1 MMADVHPVS
10 ASFVAVALCV
20 LAGCR
25 GDATGSDA
33 AASGATGESGAPDA
47 GLDGTD
53 APSQTDGTFN
63 GGSASLVL
71 VDGWTADPAPPPALV
86 GDRPAT
92 VDCEFGWG
100 LEDGVFEVD
109 SGLCNWGAFVQPS
122 LEPIAAGDQ
131 IEVIVLHDALFSE
144 EDGSTAH
151 IAVAVGETV
160 VWDTTVMIPA
170 PQGLLRPAVLAPS
183 DAPVG
188 TPIHV
193 HVHNHGYNNYR
204 FVDIIVNHR

>member
-1 MMADVHPVS
+1 MMVDVHPLF
-10 ASFVAVALCV
+10 ATFLAALCM

-25 GDATGSDA
+25 GDAPGSEA
-33 AASGATGESGAPDA
+33 VGESGGSGTGENA
-47 GLDGTD
+47 TD
-53 APSQTDGTFN
+53 AYSSTEGTFN

-71 VDGWTADPAPPPALV
+71 VDGWTADPTPPPALM
-86 GDRPAT
+86 GDRPAV

-122 LEPIAAGDQ
+122 LEPIVAGDQ
-131 IEVIVLHDALFSE
+131 IEIIVLHDALYSE
-144 EDGSTAH
+144 DDGATAH
-151 IAVAVGETV
+151 IAVSIGEAV

-170 PQGLLRPAVLAPS
+170 PQGLLRPAVLAPA

-204 FVDIIVNHR
+204 FVDMIVNHR